1 MATSN
6 YKCVYI
12 SNSAF
17 KRLLDINNTNNETF
31 YIVHYDDLIPGVNEP
46 IIDVFLGKNRLSSII
61 NLDTLPD
68 LDLAPY
74 LNANAIKDSI
84 NSIFSDLG
92 EFDSV
97 EEYKSLLAD
106 LETTL
111 ENTVDNLASIEPINS
126 GVHFYLS
133 LSEPRI
139 ALAKKGSFTQFDL
152 KDVDVDGSQFSYN
165 ATKKQIGFTKT
176 LWLTEGLKY
185 EMRLSGTYNILE
197 MTRKK
202 LVIQKESMGV
212 KTIYS
217 FRRYR

>member
-1 MATSN
+1 MKKIIFAAVIACLAFTSCGVS
-6 YKCVYI
+6 KVGH
-12 SNSAF
+12 
-17 KRLLDINNTNNETF
+17 TG
-31 YIVHYDDLIPGVNEP
+31 DLTG
-46 IIDVFLGKNRLSSII
+46 SIYGI
-61 NLDTLPD
+61 W
-68 LDLAPY
+68 A
-74 LNANAIKDSI
+74 
-84 NSIFSDLG
+84 
-92 EFDSV
+92 
-97 EEYKSLLAD
+97 
-106 LETTL
+106 LESR
-111 ENTVDNLASIEPINS
+111 NQVDYS

-165 ATKKQIGFTKT
+165 AAKKQIGFTKT

>member
-1 MATSN
+1 MKKLLFAAVIACLAFTSCGGSKVRHTGDLTGAI
-6 YKCVYI
+6 YGI
-12 SNSAF
+12 WA
-17 KRLLDINNTNNETF
+17 LDSKTVVPASTIGN
-31 YIVHYDDLIPGVNEP
+31 
-46 IIDVFLGKNRLSSII
+46 
-61 NLDTLPD
+61 
-68 LDLAPY
+68 
-74 LNANAIKDSI
+74 DSR
-84 NSIFSDLG
+84 NQ
-92 EFDSV
+92 
-97 EEYKSLLAD
+97 
-106 LETTL
+106 
-111 ENTVDNLASIEPINS
+111 VDYS

-176 LWLTEGLKY
+176 LWLTEGLRY
-185 EMRLSGTYNILE
+185 EMRLSGTYKVLE
-197 MTRKK
+197 MTRSK